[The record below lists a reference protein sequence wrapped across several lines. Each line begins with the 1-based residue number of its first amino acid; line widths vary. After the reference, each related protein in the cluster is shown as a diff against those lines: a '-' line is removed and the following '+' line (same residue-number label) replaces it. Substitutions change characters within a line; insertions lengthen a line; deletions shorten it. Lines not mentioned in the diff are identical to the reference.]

1 LRRGTEPTWIDP
13 QFDVVQ
19 EDMERLAA
27 KAKRLLEQ
35 LKASPE
41 HYEEFKRD
49 LLLDLISFRA
59 HRDRPKN

>member
-1 LRRGTEPTWIDP
+1 
-13 QFDVVQ
+13 VQ
-19 EDMERLAA
+19 EDIERLAA